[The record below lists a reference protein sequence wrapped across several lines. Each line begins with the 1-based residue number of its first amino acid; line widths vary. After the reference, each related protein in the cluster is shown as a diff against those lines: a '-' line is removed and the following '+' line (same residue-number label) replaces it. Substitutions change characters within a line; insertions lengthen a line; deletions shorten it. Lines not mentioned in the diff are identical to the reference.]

1 MKKGQQ
7 KKKVAENKKRQ
18 RGFDGTTDELEAARE
33 SFRKPS
39 KILRTTGPVA
49 SSSSMQIDTPG
60 PVASSSAMQLNTPGP
75 VASSSAMQ
83 LDTPGP
89 VASSSAMQ
97 LDTEATDAPESA
109 SDLPVP
115 EHPADDHEEED
126 DEDNR
131 RNIQRMYSLARVQR
145 PDYTIEELDE
155 MVEWSQPKEAD
166 DPDASTSA
174 AFTRYGLMLSVLEP
188 IEADARFEAK
198 LLVCHRYICVEPCL
212 PFCARPTT
220 GCISVI
226 CAREIT
232 PMQNPRT
239 TNPVTISRGTRKST
253 PIYLRPLTN
262 III

>member
-1 MKKGQQ
+1 MDGIDAIQLSRKSLLKKGQQ

-49 SSSSMQIDTPG
+49 SSSAMQIDTPG
-60 PVASSSAMQLNTPGP
+60 PVASSS
-75 VASSSAMQ
+75 VMQ

-109 SDLPVP
+109 SDVPVP
-115 EHPADDHEEED
+115 EHPADDNEEED
-126 DEDNR
+126 DEDNW
-131 RNIQRMYSLARVQR
+131 RNIQRMYSLACVQR

-220 GCISVI
+220 GCISAI